1 MNLTSLRQRMPGAG
15 REVGK
20 PQSRTFLLVTGA
32 FGIAFA
38 LLLLYVGFNAANSI
52 PGRSYYYINAE
63 FDEADNITDT
73 YQVRSGAELIGQVSD
88 TGVHEGKAVVELQLA
103 AEEGPLLSDTTLRI
117 RPRSPIGVR
126 YVELHKGTQ
135 GEELAQG
142 ATIPATQTKA
152 TVTIDGAL
160 AALDKKTRA
169 ETQTFLKEFGAG
181 FADRGVGGNK
191 TVAVAPEFLQDTKS
205 VSAAVTDLNG
215 ALSRFISSGQGAA
228 NAADPVTED
237 IGQGFEPEAASLR
250 PFKEQEQGVQDT
262 LEEAPP
268 TLQTARVELAR
279 TDPMVVETGAFARA
293 ARPLLQAGRGAFRET
308 TELLDDSQPS
318 LRDLDHTLD
327 LLDQAV
333 DPTLG
338 LLNTVNPVLPNI
350 EDGLKNTL
358 PILNVLAPRGCD
370 YDRMFDNWQSMLG
383 FSDGSMNMIRF
394 EVIAS
399 EESIGG
405 GQKGV
410 TPTFSNAYPKPC
422 QVGKEPIR

>member
-1 MNLTSLRQRMPGAG
+1 MNITSLRSRLPGAG

-20 PQSRTFLLVTGA
+20 PQSRPFLLITGA
-32 FGIAFA
+32 FGIFFA

-63 FDEADNITDT
+63 FEEADNITDT

-88 TGVHEGKAVVELQLA
+88 TSVHDGNAVVELQLA
-103 AEEGPLLSDTTLRI
+103 ADQGPLLSDTTLRI

-126 YVELHKGTQ
+126 YIELTKGTE
-135 GEELAQG
+135 GTRLPQG
-142 ATIPATQTKA
+142 ATIPASQTKA

-160 AALDKKTRA
+160 SSLDKKTRA
-169 ETQTFLKEFGAG
+169 QTQIFLKEFGEG
-181 FADRGVGGNK
+181 FADRGFDGNK
-191 TVAVAPEFLQDTKS
+191 TLAAAPEFLQDTDQVVGS
-205 VSAAVTDLNG
+205 VNALDG
-215 ALSRFISSGQGAA
+215 ALARFISSSQGAA
-228 NAADPVTED
+228 NAADPVRDD
-237 IGQGFEPEAASLR
+237 IGQGFAPEADALK

-279 TDPMVVETGAFARA
+279 TDPLVTETGLLARNS
-293 ARPLLQAGRGAFRET
+293 RPMLQAAPGALNET
-308 TELLDDSQPS
+308 SKLLDDSQPS
-318 LRDLDHTLD
+318 LRNLNRTLD
-327 LLDQAV
+327 LVGDAV
-333 DPTLG
+333 NPTLG
-338 LLNTVNPVLPNI
+338 LLDTVNPVLPNI

-370 YDRMFDNWQSMLG
+370 YDRMFNNWESMLG
-383 FSDGSMNMIRF
+383 FTDGSMQMIRF

-399 EESIGG
+399 EETIGG
-405 GQKGV
+405 GKKGV